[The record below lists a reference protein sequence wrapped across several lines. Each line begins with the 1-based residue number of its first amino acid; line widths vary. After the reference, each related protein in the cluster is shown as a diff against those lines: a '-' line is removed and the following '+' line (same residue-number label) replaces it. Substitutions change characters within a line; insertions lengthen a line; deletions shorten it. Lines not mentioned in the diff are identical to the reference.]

1 MITDSQSINVPVSR
15 PADGVP
21 VAAEDEATALRLA
34 GAEGKT
40 ATFSVSVRSQ
50 LTRFIPDCI
59 YNGCQKLGSL
69 LGRKVTERNSVA
81 PALKPDLPSPEMKIL
96 QVPPD
101 IRRQMFRQLLLAVC
115 PTKGDADLSTGKSNP
130 AAYTP
135 ESLEKPFGLDNKGVS
150 RHFFKKTFH
159 HYWNQTSDVCQLP
172 FDESGDTLFFDST
185 PELGKLIE
193 KRAEQLINQGLE
205 VNPALSAAINECLD
219 ALLIKLDAEI
229 DNAITTKETYS
240 LTALMSSSMIT
251 MVVQLLLYS
260 LRTSHVKG
268 DIQAFL
274 DAQKNSSDQAFGRL
288 IIHSTGSHTFVEL
301 IRTGDESGRAVGR
314 YPRGRK
320 QNTAA
325 LARELTDLPSPF
337 RLDEDGSVL
346 FFDLASGCTFSS
358 TGSIN
363 FSELRNIPDISLAMK
378 SSAWVLPAAEYNK
391 YMATTYRLGLL
402 SQEAS
407 LVDEYKA
414 YGNQPVSSERIHFP
428 LDESEYQKVSDF
440 LDVKITQCR
449 EDTGDCQYDLISQ
462 NCMHFAQEVFEQT
475 PYNGYYVDYL
485 SGIRPLE
492 RSLVELG
499 SNPWAKKVTHV
510 SSTVM
515 LALTLWPMIKKLATR
530 SCQIIRATAATVS
543 SGLYYIG
550 QSLYDRACRKV
561 LPTEEVASLK
571 KTH

>member
-21 VAAEDEATALRLA
+21 VGAEDEPTARRLA

-40 ATFSVSVRSQ
+40 ATFSVSVRSR

-115 PTKGDADLSTGKSNP
+115 PTKGDANLSTGKSNP

-159 HYWNQTSDVCQLP
+159 HYWNQTSDVSQLP
-172 FDESGDTLFFDST
+172 FDESDDTLFFDST
-185 PELGKLIE
+185 SELGKLIE

-205 VNPALSAAINECLD
+205 VYPALSAAINECLD
-219 ALLIKLDAEI
+219 ALLIKLDAKI
-229 DNAITTKETYS
+229 DIAISTKESYS
-240 LTALMSSSMIT
+240 LTPLMSLSMIT

-260 LRTSHVKG
+260 LRISHVKG

-288 IIHSTGSHTFVEL
+288 IIHSTGLHTFVEL

-314 YPRGRK
+314 YPKGRK

-325 LARELTDLPSPF
+325 LAGELTDLPSPL
-337 RLDEDGSVL
+337 RLKEDDSVI
-346 FFDLASGCTFSS
+346 FDLASGCVFSS
-358 TGSIN
+358 MGSIN
-363 FSELRNIPDISLAMK
+363 FSELRNIPDLSLAMK
-378 SSAWVLPAAEYNK
+378 SSAWVLPAAQYNK
-391 YMATTYRLGLL
+391 YIATSNSLGLFK
-402 SQEAS
+402 AS
-407 LVDEYKA
+407 IVDEYKA
-414 YGNQPVSSERIHFP
+414 YKNESVSSERIHFP

-449 EDTGDCQYDLISQ
+449 EDTGDCQYDIISQ

-499 SNPWAKKVTHV
+499 SNPWAKKANHV
-510 SSTVM
+510 SGTVM

-530 SCQIIRATAATVS
+530 SCQIIRTTAATVS

-561 LPTEEVASLK
+561 PPTEEAISLK